1 MFPRPFSWSTGKDDG
16 SIRSRLPAP
25 PEVTLGGG
33 NALSSALFMPL
44 LHTSGQLRPSALH
57 SSSVNHLATCKVQSG
72 RCLLL
77 CNPRKTQLGRII
89 FSLETLIFH
98 ILFWSQEKPKHRTF
112 FFLKKLFFFSRH
124 ARLQNLNLKLA
135 ITLFKISKKK

>member
-1 MFPRPFSWSTGKDDG
+1 MLPRPFSWSTGKDDG

-25 PEVTLGGG
+25 PELALGGG

-77 CNPRKTQLGRII
+77 CNPSKTELGRII

-98 ILFWSQEKPKHRTF
+98 I
-112 FFLKKLFFFSRH
+112 FFLLLFFSQH
-124 ARLQNLNLKLA
+124 ARLQNLYLKLA
-135 ITLFKISKKK
+135 ITLFKISKKI